1 MSNTAMFSVLIRLG
15 VKVTVHGF
23 RSTFRDWAGDK
34 TPFPRDVIEMA
45 LAHAVGDATERA
57 YRRGRAVEQRR
68 ELMNAW
74 AAYCERPPQT
84 DNVIQMD
91 EAARALP

>member
-1 MSNTAMFSVLIRLG
+1 MSPCM
-15 VKVTVHGF
+15 GF

-34 TPFPRDVIEMA
+34 TPFSRDVIEMA
-45 LAHAVGDATERA
+45 LAHAVGDATEQA

-74 AAYCERPPQT
+74 AAYCERPPQAEA
-84 DNVIQMD
+84 DNVISI
-91 EAARALP
+91 ERKPIPA

>member
-1 MSNTAMFSVLIRLG
+1 MFSVLIRLG

-57 YRRGRAVEQRR
+57 YRRGLAVEQRR